1 MLPSGF
7 ISQFVR
13 ILCAVALFSVG
24 FSHRMP
30 EVRAADFVAAAYAL
44 PDGSLPDLC
53 LTKGS
58 KDADGQFHYRDGS
71 CDACLISGAIVLPRP
86 MAEAGARPM
95 PQDNALRPDR
105 ARFDAPPVLISEAAP
120 RAPPRA

>member
-1 MLPSGF
+1 MHLSGF

-13 ILCAVALFSVG
+13 ILCAVALLSVG
-24 FSHRMP
+24 FGHRVP
-30 EVRAADFVAAAYAL
+30 DVRAVEFVATAYAL

-53 LTKGS
+53 LTLGD
-58 KDADGQFHYRDGS
+58 KDASGQFHYRDGS
-71 CDACLISGAIVLPRP
+71 CDACLISGAITLPQP
-86 MAEAGARPM
+86 AAEVGPRPM
-95 PQDNALRPDR
+95 PQGFVLRPDR